1 MPLFH
6 RKPHED
12 PAFNAAKAEVEA
24 LVQRLAHD
32 VMTLDDG
39 GDPKN
44 RQALADASE
53 RYNTAGAQMGE
64 AKDLGALQ
72 VVRAIT
78 LEGLH
83 ATRLVRTRM
92 GLDPGP
98 DPAAVPMAPPAPPQ
112 QQPYQQPGY
121 GQPGYGQPQP
131 HGSGIGGMLAAGL
144 AGLVGGEILGDMLD
158 GDGGGGGGGWDDGG
172 GGWDDGGGGW

>member
-12 PAFNAAKAEVEA
+12 PAFNAAKADVEA

-39 GDPKN
+39 GDAKN

-53 RYNTAGAQMGE
+53 RYNTAGAQL
-64 AKDLGALQ
+64 ADAHDLGALQ
-72 VVRAIT
+72 VVHAVA

-98 DPAAVPMAPPAPPQ
+98 DPAAVPMAPQAAPQPQ
-112 QQPYQQPGY
+112 PQY
-121 GQPGYGQPQP
+121 GQPQYGQPQP

-144 AGLVGGEILGDMLD
+144 AGLVGGEILGDVLD
-158 GDGGGGGGGWDDGG
+158 GDGGGGGWADGG